1 MPNKIVAPFSFLG
14 IFLTCFTLTM
24 GFTSPKAI
32 AANKFEAGTY
42 TIDAAHS
49 KVGFEIPHY
58 ALLSVEGKF
67 TKFEGTITLDEKFDK
82 SKVTADVEIS
92 SIDTGNSKRDDH
104 LRGPDFFNV
113 AKNPKMTFKSTSITG
128 SPESFKLVGPLTLNG
143 HTETVTFDGRFLG
156 QVVDMNKNLVAAFTA
171 KTKISRK
178 LFGLT
183 WNKIVE
189 ATPVVGDEVT
199 IDLKIESGK
208 PVSAAK
214 SVTK

>member
-1 MPNKIVAPFSFLG
+1 MTNKMTAYISFPMSLG
-14 IFLTCFTLTM
+14 FFALIMNLA
-24 GFTSPKAI
+24 SPAAKA
-32 AANKFEAGTY
+32 ALKYEAGTY

-67 TKFEGTITLDEKFDK
+67 TKFEGVITVDEKFDK
-82 SKVTADVEIS
+82 SKVTADVDMS

-104 LRGPDFFNV
+104 LRGADFFNI
-113 AKNPKMTFKSTSITG
+113 AKNPKMSFKSTSVTG
-128 SPESFKLVGPLTLNG
+128 TPEAFKLIGPLTLNG
-143 HTETVTFDGRFLG
+143 HTEVVTFDGKFLG
-156 QVVDMNKNLVAAFTA
+156 NVVDMNKNLVAAFTA

-178 LFGLT
+178 QFGLS

-189 ATPVVGDEVT
+189 ATPVVGDEVSL
-199 IDLKIESGK
+199 DLKIESSK

-214 SVTK
+214 PVMTK